1 MKARNSPRPA
11 SKVSFA
17 VDRDEIDISSEW
29 VDEVLRRQP
38 AGVKQARSTVQPSAT
53 VASPASVAQNATV
66 EPKPRVEN
74 NATEEQNA
82 TVAENTT
89 VVHEDTVEA
98 PAPVAGNATVAYTA
112 TVAISKSEKIKPLR
126 KITDGLTPAQ
136 FTLYSLMYS
145 HGEPEGGED
154 SSRLYRG
161 GYKDLCDLSGLSKRG
176 VQNVIRELLDKRVIE
191 LHQAPGYHRTQTS
204 VYRVFAEREVMSAW
218 WNAGFRYAVGK
229 GKALRGA

>member
-38 AGVKQARSTVQPSAT
+38 AAAKRQGSTVKPDATVAQSATVEPNASVESDVTVKDTSTDTSSAT
-53 VASPASVAQNATV
+53 VAQLRS
-66 EPKPRVEN
+66 
-74 NATEEQNA
+74 
-82 TVAENTT
+82 VAENTS
-89 VVHEDTVEA
+89 
-98 PAPVAGNATVAYTA
+98 VANHATVAYTA
-112 TVAISKSEKIKPLR
+112 TVAISKTTGVKPLR

-136 FTLYSLMYS
+136 FTLYSLMYT
-145 HGEPEGGED
+145 HGEPAQGREE
-154 SSRLYRG
+154 SRLYRG

-176 VQNVIRELLDKRVIE
+176 VQNVIRELLEKRVIE

-204 VYRVFAEREVMSAW
+204 VYRVLAEREVLNAW
-218 WNAGFRYAVGK
+218 WSAGFRYAVGK
-229 GKALRGA
+229 GRVLRGA